1 MYDMLAV
8 RLDPDL
14 EQRLTVMAK
23 RSGRSKSDFVRRA
36 IEDRIEEME
45 CIALLEEAM
54 RDPDYGGRRYT
65 LEEVKRELD
74 LDG

>member
-1 MYDMLAV
+1 MLAV

-14 EQRLTVMAK
+14 EARLTVMAK

-36 IEDRIEEME
+36 IEDRIDEME

-54 RDPDYGGRRYT
+54 RDPDAGT
-65 LEEVKRELD
+65 TISHEQMIRELG
-74 LDG
+74 LDA

>member
-1 MYDMLAV
+1 MLAV

-14 EQRLTVMAK
+14 EARLTVMAK

-36 IEDRIEEME
+36 IEDRIDEME

-54 RDPDYGGRRYT
+54 RDPDAGKT
-65 LEEVKRELD
+65 ISHEQMIRELG
-74 LDG
+74 LDA

>member
-1 MYDMLAV
+1 MLAV

-14 EQRLTVMAK
+14 EARLTFMAK

-54 RDPDYGGRRYT
+54 RDPDASKTRT
-65 LEEVKRELD
+65 LDEVAKDLGLD
-74 LDG
+74 A

>member
-1 MYDMLAV
+1 MLAV

-14 EQRLTVMAK
+14 EARLTFMAK

-54 RDPDYGGRRYT
+54 RDPDAGKTISLNQMR
-65 LEEVKRELD
+65 RELG
-74 LDG
+74 LDA

>member
-1 MYDMLAV
+1 MLAV

-14 EQRLTVMAK
+14 EERLTIMAK

-36 IEDRIEEME
+36 IEDRIDEME

-54 RDPDYGGRRYT
+54 RDPDAGKAT
-65 LEEVKRELD
+65 ISLEQMRRELG
-74 LDG
+74 LDA

>member
-1 MYDMLAV
+1 MLAV
-8 RLDPDL
+8 RLDPEL
-14 EQRLTVMAK
+14 EERLSFMAK

-54 RDPDYGGRRYT
+54 RDPDAGRET
-65 LEEVKRELD
+65 VSLEQMMRERGLD
-74 LDG
+74 Y

>member
-1 MYDMLAV
+1 MLAV
-8 RLDPDL
+8 RLNADL
-14 EQRLTVMAK
+14 ERRLTVMAK

-54 RDPDYGGRRYT
+54 RDPDAGKTIPLDQMR
-65 LEEVKRELD
+65 RELG
-74 LDG
+74 LDA

>member
-1 MYDMLAV
+1 MLAV

-14 EQRLTVMAK
+14 EARLALMAK

-54 RDPDYGGRRYT
+54 RDRDAGRETVSLEQVMRERGLDY
-65 LEEVKRELD
+65 
-74 LDG
+74 

>member
-1 MYDMLAV
+1 MLAV

-14 EQRLTVMAK
+14 EKRLTLMAK

-36 IEDRIEEME
+36 IEEQIEEME

-54 RDPDYGGRRYT
+54 RDPDAGKT
-65 LEEVKRELD
+65 ISLEQMRRELG
-74 LDG
+74 LDA

>member
-1 MYDMLAV
+1 MYDMLVV

-14 EQRLTVMAK
+14 EARLTFMAK

-36 IEDRIEEME
+36 IEDRIEEMD

-54 RDPDYGGRRYT
+54 RNPDAGKTRP
-65 LEEVKRELD
+65 LEDVIRELG
-74 LDG
+74 LDA

>member
-1 MYDMLAV
+1 MLAV
-8 RLDPDL
+8 RLDRDL
-14 EQRLTVMAK
+14 EERLTFMAK

-54 RDPDYGGRRYT
+54 RDPDAGKTRPF
-65 LEEVKRELD
+65 EDVVRELG
-74 LDG
+74 LDA

>member
-1 MYDMLAV
+1 MLAV

-14 EQRLTVMAK
+14 EMRLTFMAK

-54 RDPDYGGRRYT
+54 RDPDAGKTISLDQMR
-65 LEEVKRELD
+65 RELG
-74 LDG
+74 LDA

>member
-1 MYDMLAV
+1 MLAV

-14 EQRLTVMAK
+14 EARLTFMAK

-54 RDPDYGGRRYT
+54 RDPDAGKTISLGQMR
-65 LEEVKRELD
+65 RELG
-74 LDG
+74 LDA

>member
-1 MYDMLAV
+1 MLAV

-14 EQRLTVMAK
+14 EERLSSMAK
-23 RSGRSKSDFVRRA
+23 RTGRSKSDFVRRA

-54 RDPDYGGRRYT
+54 RDPDAGRET
-65 LEEVKRELD
+65 VSLEQVMRERGLD
-74 LDG
+74 Y

>member
-1 MYDMLAV
+1 MLAV
-8 RLDPDL
+8 RLGPEL
-14 EQRLTVMAK
+14 EARLAFMAK

-54 RDPDYGGRRYT
+54 RDPDAGKVRSFD
-65 LEEVKRELD
+65 EVVKELG
-74 LDG
+74 LDA

>member
-1 MYDMLAV
+1 MLAV

-14 EQRLTVMAK
+14 EKRLAIMAK

-36 IEDRIEEME
+36 IEEQIEEME

-54 RDPDYGGRRYT
+54 RDPDAGKT
-65 LEEVKRELD
+65 VSLEQMRRELG
-74 LDG
+74 LDA

>member
-14 EQRLTVMAK
+14 EERLTFMAK

-45 CIALLEEAM
+45 CVALLEEAM
-54 RDPDYGGRRYT
+54 RDPDAGKTRP
-65 LEEVKRELD
+65 LEDVIRELG
-74 LDG
+74 LDA

>member
-1 MYDMLAV
+1 MLAV

-14 EQRLTVMAK
+14 EARLTMMAK

-54 RDPDYGGRRYT
+54 RDPDAGKTRSMD
-65 LEEVKRELD
+65 EVAKELG
-74 LDG
+74 LDA

>member
-1 MYDMLAV
+1 MLAV

-14 EQRLTVMAK
+14 EARLTMMAK

-54 RDPDYGGRRYT
+54 RDPDAGRET
-65 LEEVKRELD
+65 VSLEQVMRERGLD
-74 LDG
+74 Y

>member
-1 MYDMLAV
+1 MLAV

-14 EQRLTVMAK
+14 EARLSSMAK

-45 CIALLEEAM
+45 CVALLEEAM
-54 RDPDYGGRRYT
+54 RDPDAGKTISLDQMR
-65 LEEVKRELD
+65 RELG
-74 LDG
+74 LDA

>member
-14 EQRLTVMAK
+14 EQRLTFMAK

-54 RDPDYGGRRYT
+54 RDPDAGKTISLDQMR
-65 LEEVKRELD
+65 RELG
-74 LDG
+74 LDA

>member
-1 MYDMLAV
+1 MLAV

-14 EQRLTVMAK
+14 EERLAFMAK

-54 RDPDYGGRRYT
+54 RDPDAGKT
-65 LEEVKRELD
+65 ISHEQMMRELG
-74 LDG
+74 LDA